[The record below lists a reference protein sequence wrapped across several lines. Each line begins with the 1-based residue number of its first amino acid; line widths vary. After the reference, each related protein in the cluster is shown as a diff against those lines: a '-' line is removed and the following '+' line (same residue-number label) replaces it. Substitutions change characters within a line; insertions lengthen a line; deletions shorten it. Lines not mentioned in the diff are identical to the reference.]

1 MSTRH
6 PRRFLS
12 ACLLFATL
20 GAKCSVADLGG
31 PAEVPASQA
40 WVMIDNQSLI
50 GDGIRNVTNLVILK
64 GGAIHQGQGTW
75 NVDVTASCSYQVIL
89 SGNWNGN
96 IVRITSTGG
105 GCGAGYI
112 LTMEGTANG
121 TYGSATSMS
130 GTYRISYSGIW
141 GGVDTGTWRATFSH

>member
-1 MSTRH
+1 MSFVTTRRLL
-6 PRRFLS
+6 PALFL
-12 ACLLFATL
+12 LTL
-20 GAKCSVADLGG
+20 GAKCSVADLAGT
-31 PAEVPASQA
+31 PEIPASQA
-40 WVMIDNQSLI
+40 WLMIDEQSQI

-64 GGAIHQGQGTW
+64 GGAIRQGQGTW
-75 NVDVTASCSYQVIL
+75 NTDVTASCSYQVIL

-121 TYGSATSMS
+121 NYGSATSMS
-130 GTYRISYSGIW
+130 GTYRITYSGIW
-141 GGVDTGTWRATFSH
+141 SGGDAGTWRATFNR